1 MTIAKRLS
9 LLITIAVLALVLLG
23 GGSIFGLKQLQGKLD
38 SVNDNLLPS
47 IILLNEITQDMFRM
61 RLRLQSHVMSDDMD
75 KQKAFEE
82 DLIKLGKRVDE
93 ELEQYEKQMVVDET
107 DRKMAEDGRA
117 AIAAYRK
124 LAAEVL
130 TMSKNLMKTDAQHTL
145 LENNRIAVNAT
156 ETLTKHVKYNVE
168 LANADKTASQQLAG
182 RLTTGMI
189 ILALLAIVGVGFL
202 GSVIYRNVVTS
213 LNSLRETLVDVE
225 RNLDFTRRAPVMSND
240 EVGATVEA
248 VNRLTT
254 RLQESLR
261 QIADQSDRVTEAAKR
276 LTETAH
282 IVTESASSQSASAAD
297 MAATVEEMTVSI
309 NHVADQ
315 AGEANRLSGES
326 GSLAVD
332 GEKTIVE
339 TVEDIN
345 LIASTVRDASSYV
358 ADLDRDSQRVNE
370 VIGVIKEIADQTNL
384 LALNAAIEAARAG
397 EQGRGFAVV
406 ADEVRKLAE
415 RTSQSTQ
422 VIAETI
428 AAMQVNAQNT
438 VEGMKA
444 VDERVTIGVERA
456 NAANTANT
464 AITQIRASSG
474 RAVDRVG
481 EISNAIREQGIAS
494 TSIAQ
499 QVEKIAQM
507 SEENHAAA
515 ENTSATAEE
524 LDALAHRM
532 KEIVSQYK
540 V

>member
-1 MTIAKRLS
+1 MTIAKRLT
-9 LLITIAVLALVLLG
+9 LLISISVLALLFLG
-23 GGSIFGLKQLQGKLD
+23 GGAIYGLKQLDHKLED
-38 SVNDNLLPS
+38 INSNLLPS
-47 IILLNEITQDMFRM
+47 VVLLNDITQNMFRI
-61 RLRLQSHVMSDDMD
+61 RLRVQSHVMSDDMD
-75 KQKAFEE
+75 KQKVFETE
-82 DLIKLGKRVDE
+82 IADFHAKVT
-93 ELEQYEKQMVVDET
+93 EQLARYEKEMV
-107 DRKMAEDGRA
+107 EDGKDGALLKEDRA
-117 AIAAYRK
+117 AINAFNEIRDKA
-124 LAAEVL
+124 L
-130 TMSKNLMKTDAQHTL
+130 TMSKNLMKTDAQNFL
-145 LENNRIAVNAT
+145 LENAKVATNAT
-156 ETLTKHVKYNVE
+156 QTLAAHVKYNVD
-168 LANADKTASQQLAG
+168 LATTAKAESKAIYSKLMTAMLVLIVVAIAG
-182 RLTTGMI
+182 
-189 ILALLAIVGVGFL
+189 VSFL
-202 GSVIYRNVVTS
+202 GSMIYRNVVTS
-213 LNSLRETLVDVE
+213 LSSLRSTLTAVE
-225 RNLDFTRRAPVMSND
+225 QNLDFTQRAPVMSND
-240 EVGATVEA
+240 EVGTTVEA
-248 VNRLTT
+248 VNRLTA
-254 RLQESLR
+254 RLQDSLK
-261 QIADQSDRVTEAAKR
+261 QIADQSDRVSEAAKH
-276 LTETAH
+276 LTETART
-282 IVTESASSQSASAAD
+282 VTESSSSQSAAAAD

-326 GSLAVD
+326 GTLAID

-345 LIASTVRDASSYV
+345 EIATTVRSASDFV
-358 ADLDRDSQRVNE
+358 AHLDRDSQRVNE

-438 VEGMKA
+438 VDGMKA
-444 VDERVTIGVERA
+444 VDERVTAGVERA
-456 NAANTANT
+456 NAANS
-464 AITQIRASSG
+464 AIAQIRTSSG
-474 RAVDRVG
+474 RAVDRVA

-499 QVEKIAQM
+499 QVERIAQM

-515 ENTSATAEE
+515 ENTSSTAEE
-524 LDALAHRM
+524 LDTLAHRM